1 MSTLHHESILEN
13 LYEEEMA
20 NMIKSGYAEL
30 MTQEALEEHCAFIAK
45 RTVRGHVPMIN
56 EFPDIT
62 EIEAKHGFS
71 IEALEQLEYII
82 TYLNEC
88 ARLSWSKRLKSQ
100 KMDLSN

>member
-1 MSTLHHESILEN
+1 
-13 LYEEEMA
+13 
-20 NMIKSGYAEL
+20 
-30 MTQEALEEHCAFIAK
+30 
-45 RTVRGHVPMIN
+45 MIN

-88 ARLSWSKRLKSQ
+88 ASPELLKEIKISEDGFEQLVNYTTELRVFDGVNYAEWQSKNCHTIVLFATHSIY
-100 KMDLSN
+100 N